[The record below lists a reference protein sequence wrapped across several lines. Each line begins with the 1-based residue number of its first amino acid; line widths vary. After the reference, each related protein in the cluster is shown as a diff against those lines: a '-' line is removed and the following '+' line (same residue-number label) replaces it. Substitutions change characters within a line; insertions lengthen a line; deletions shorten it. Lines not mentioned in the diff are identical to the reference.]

1 MLVDFVLVRV
11 PVTSVQNGF
20 ETGEPSEQADLIAAQ
35 EAPER
40 AAPARTDAGVQQP
53 GAACSRALRG
63 SLRARAGTGCDQHAA
78 QLHPQVKYAGTSG
91 IWIEKM
97 GNDEVVMTLKN
108 RFRCV
113 VCPPLRALVRAART
127 GPPLPPAAAARRVQ
141 RANCATPCACRVQ
154 NHIKGVHA
162 CGMALLAESAT
173 GAVFGMNLPGH
184 DHVSKSSA

>member
-1 MLVDFVLVRV
+1 MASRPANRLSKLISSLHKKLPSALHQPAQTLAFNSQV
-11 PVTSVQNGF
+11 P
-20 ETGEPSEQADLIAAQ
+20 LCL
-35 EAPER
+35 
-40 AAPARTDAGVQQP
+40 
-53 GAACSRALRG
+53 GAASTRRRVAAC
-63 SLRARAGTGCDQHAA
+63 ARSQGAGMKSDPKWN
-78 QLHPQVKYAGTSG
+78 PQVKYAGTSG

-127 GPPLPPAAAARRVQ
+127 GPPLPPAAEARRVQ